1 MNWEYAAAV
10 ITASSPLLLYV
21 LSVFLRTADQ
31 RAKSR
36 GDAEQVFVQTGAD
49 VQPSARE
56 QALLQDIEQER
67 KIARLEERNRAL
79 IEEKE
84 RLLRS
89 IDRRDAKIHGLNETI
104 RVLRE
109 NRQQ

>member
-36 GDAEQVFVQTGAD
+36 GDAEKVVVQTGAD